1 MIKYRADLLT
11 THGAKEG
18 SEEMRIGCDDMIEKD
33 IFGKL

>member
-11 THGAKEG
+11 REAKE
-18 SEEMRIGCDDMIEKD
+18 RKIGCDDMIEKD